1 MDGDSHQTQCYIM
14 TRQVFHA
21 TLKFNHATSG
31 KKMRKGIFILLSGAK
46 FYEVNYP
53 ISELLRKMK
62 HQQEIYTTSDPSPI
76 RRILCFNSMESLH
89 MCVMRIL
96 PWYMDQNAIKKFV
109 VSVNLSY
116 SPSSQVIK
124 ILRDHFALKRSGMLS
139 FYSFNSRLYFRKWNS
154 RLEHLKVLGLFVVCC
169 SLKCLNDIS
178 I

>member
-62 HQQEIYTTSDPSPI
+62 HRQEIYTTYLLEL
-76 RRILCFNSMESLH
+76 LCFSAQVVLAPNEISL
-89 MCVMRIL
+89 
-96 PWYMDQNAIKKFV
+96 
-109 VSVNLSY
+109 
-116 SPSSQVIK
+116 SQV
-124 ILRDHFALKRSGMLS
+124 
-139 FYSFNSRLYFRKWNS
+139 
-154 RLEHLKVLGLFVVCC
+154 E
-169 SLKCLNDIS
+169 
-178 I
+178 